1 MACWEHLAAMLPRSP
16 SPLSK
21 VSQAG
26 PRARKT
32 LRFQVDNKS
41 ERGSKREKGFLKL
54 KERSGNVFENKGSAF
69 HRPSQSGNIIENKG
83 SYASKAEMLL
93 KIKVVSRW

>member
-1 MACWEHLAAMLPRSP
+1 MASWEHLAAMLRRSP

-32 LRFQVDNKS
+32 SFSHVDSKS
-41 ERGSKREKGFLKL
+41 VLGRERGKQF
-54 KERSGNVFENKGSAF
+54 FENEGAM
-69 HRPSQSGNIIENKG
+69 QECC
-83 SYASKAEMLL
+83 
-93 KIKVVSRW
+93 